1 MTQAL
6 EQLQEPGE
14 TCECGWSL
22 PALCGAFRFG
32 TDPDRGAKDA
42 PGVYVAFSCPECG
55 ATHSFINEELPGAK
69 AEKERH
75 ARRYQEENPGRTG

>member
-6 EQLQEPGE
+6 QEPESE
-14 TCECGWSL
+14 TCDCGWLL

-32 TDPDRGAKDA
+32 EDPDKGAADV

-55 ATHSFINEELPGAK
+55 ATHSFINEELPGATEEK
-69 AEKERH
+69 ARQ
-75 ARRYQEENPGRTG
+75 ARSYQQKQSGRNG